1 VTGSGLLI
9 DTPLRVAPSLLG
21 APLAPRWRRAAALVI
36 DLAIIVLPS
45 VLVGFGAAWLS
56 LRAQDPAATRAVRE
70 FVNAPDKAARSRASQ
85 RLLPLLVRADAE
97 GLPAAAR
104 LAIEEGRLEE
114 AERLLGDHDIHVTF
128 SFTDHPEPL
137 QPKQVRLDLRRLVP
151 KSLRALSALGV
162 AGLYFTLFTASSRGT
177 TPGKRLLGIR
187 VASLGGGRVTLFES
201 LERFGGYF
209 HVGGT
214 IGIGLVDL
222 WHEPNRRLAHDR
234 IAGTV
239 VIRDVPAAVQGVVTA
254 EPPVPGPASE
264 QAPDVGPVAPAE
276 GARPAASQSG
286 AASSDPAESK

>member
-1 VTGSGLLI
+1 MTGSGLVI
-9 DTPLRVAPSLLG
+9 ETPLRVAPALIG
-21 APLAPRWRRAAALVI
+21 ATLAPRWRRAAALAI
-36 DLAIIVLPS
+36 DLLIIVLPS
-45 VLVGFGAAWLS
+45 VLVGVGVAWIS

-70 FVNAPDKAARSRASQ
+70 FLGGQADAAARSRAF
-85 RLLPLLVRADAE
+85 RNLLPLLVRADAE

-104 LAIEEGRLEE
+104 VAIEEARLDE
-114 AERLLGDHDIHVTF
+114 AERLISDHDIDVVF

-137 QPKQVRLDLRRLVP
+137 QPKHIRLDLRRLVP

-162 AGLYFTLFTASSRGT
+162 AGLYFTLFTAGSRGA

-239 VIRDVPAAVQGVVTA
+239 VIRDVPLTASAVVPPAPGVAQGAKAESAAAGDGA
-254 EPPVPGPASE
+254 
-264 QAPDVGPVAPAE
+264 APAAE
-276 GARPAASQSG
+276 
-286 AASSDPAESK
+286 ESK